1 MTLLSQTIFSNDVN
15 NLMMVAAVI
24 LFFLFFKKWFAHNL
38 FSIIFNRVNKKWT
51 SINRSDFNKLIILP
65 LSRFITLLVAFLS
78 LSSLTFPDAW
88 KFSLN
93 DVQLHEVIQNVG
105 KSVVI
110 IHFIFFAAKFVEFLS
125 MVLEMNINNN
135 KDKSKENRQKQ

>member
-1 MTLLSQTIFSNDVN
+1 MTLLSQTLLSNDID

-51 SINRSDFNKLIILP
+51 SINRADFNRLIILP

-78 LSSLTFPDAW
+78 LSSLRFPEAF
-88 KFSLN
+88 KIEYN
-93 DVQLHEVIQNVG
+93 EIQLHEIIRNIG
-105 KSVVI
+105 KCLLI
-110 IHFIFFAAKFVEFLS
+110 L
-125 MVLEMNINNN
+125 
-135 KDKSKENRQKQ
+135 